1 MELNFKMV
9 ELSILMPAYNEGKKI
24 KENLEETKKTLNSF
38 KIDYEIILINDASK
52 DNTLNEANKVKGIKI
67 LSYEKNGGKGNALK
81 YGFQFAKGDLICFLD
96 SDLELHP
103 SLIKSFIDIISKTKA
118 DVVIGS
124 KRHPDSLINY
134 PLKRRIL
141 SWGYSTF
148 VKFLFGLNVRDT
160 QTGIKL
166 FRKEVLDKVFPKVLI
181 KRYAFSLEVLVNA
194 HKLGYRIVEAPI
206 ILNFKRAI
214 GEKRLGFKSIFP
226 MFKDT
231 LAIAYRL
238 YILRYYDRK

>member
-1 MELNFKMV
+1 MIK
-9 ELSILMPAYNEGKKI
+9 LSVLMPAYNEGKRI
-24 KENLEETKKTLNSF
+24 KENLEETKRTLNSL
-38 KIDYEIILINDASK
+38 KINYEIILINDASK
-52 DNTLNEANKVKGIKI
+52 DNTFKEANKVKSIKV

-81 YGFQFAKGDLICFLD
+81 YGFQFTSGDLICFLD

-103 SLIKSFIDIISKTKA
+103 SLIKSFIDIMNKTKA

-148 VKFLFGLNVRDT
+148 CRLLFGLKVSDT

-166 FRKEVLDKVFPKVLI
+166 FKRKVLEEIFPKILV

-194 HKLGYRIVEAPI
+194 YKLNYKIVEAPI

-214 GEKRLGFKSIFP
+214 GEKRLGFKSVFP
-226 MFKDT
+226 MLLDT

-238 YILRYYDRK
+238 YILKYYDRR

>member
-9 ELSILMPAYNEGKKI
+9 ELSVLMPAYNEGKRI
-24 KENLEETKKTLNSF
+24 KENLEETKRTLNSF

-52 DNTLNEANKVKGIKI
+52 DNTLNEANKVKDIKV

-81 YGFQFAKGDLICFLD
+81 YGFQFVNGDLICFLD

-103 SLIKSFIDIISKTKA
+103 SLIKSFIEIMNKTKV
-118 DVVIGS
+118 DIVIGS

-166 FRKEVLDKVFPKVLI
+166 FKKEVLDKVFPKVLI
-181 KRYAFSLEVLVNA
+181 KRYAFSLEFLVNA
-194 HKLGYRIVEAPI
+194 HKLGYKIVEAPI

-214 GEKRLGFKSIFP
+214 GEKRLGFKSVFP

-238 YILRYYDRK
+238 YILRYYDKK